1 MFCGISA
8 DERHRRTPYMD
19 VPGAASAAPTPPP
32 QQPPAPVPV
41 PAQAAASAT
50 PSASSVPAQASGS
63 TATLSPVVAKL
74 FNASEANVEVSFQVQ
89 RDEVVTV
96 FTDKS
101 TGKEIIQFPSKE
113 LIAFGEMLDKDA
125 GKVLDKNV

>member
-1 MFCGISA
+1 
-8 DERHRRTPYMD
+8 MD

-32 QQPPAPVPV
+32 QQPPAPVLV

-50 PSASSVPAQASGS
+50 PSASSVPAKPAQASGS

-74 FNASEANVEVSFQVQ
+74 FNASEENVEVSFQVQ
-89 RDEVVTV
+89 RHEVVTV

-125 GKVLDKNV
+125 GKVLDKNA

>member
-1 MFCGISA
+1 
-8 DERHRRTPYMD
+8 MD

-32 QQPPAPVPV
+32 QQPPTPTPTPTPV
-41 PAQAAASAT
+41 PAQAADAT
-50 PSASSVPAQASGS
+50 PAASSVPAKPAQASGS

-74 FNASEANVEVSFQVQ
+74 FNASEENVEVSFQVQ
-89 RDEVVTV
+89 RNEIVTV

-125 GKVLDKNV
+125 GKVLDKNA